1 MAKTPGATLYTSN
14 HASGS
19 ETLSSFLYAGRGRL
33 RHHAGISG
41 FGCWAGV
48 GTARSPASENAKRIN
63 RFKEVFSSSPRLL
76 LFFTRKCVIAP
87 HTVSRVWSSGKM
99 EGRKKVNGAVS
110 PLSGTAKTE
119 QALQRRIPSWG
130 GIAHA
135 HLHSDSCST
144 VHRSC
149 CFCSQPNLSLSH
161 GAHTSGARQAS

>member
-19 ETLSSFLYAGRGRL
+19 GTLSSFLYAGRGRL

-48 GTARSPASENAKRIN
+48 GPARSPASENAKRIN

-76 LFFTRKCVIAP
+76 LFFKRKCVIAP

-99 EGRKKVNGAVS
+99 EGRKRVNGAVS
-110 PLSGTAKTE
+110 PLSGTIKTE
-119 QALQRRIPSWG
+119 QASQRRIPSWG
-130 GIAHA
+130 GIVHA
-135 HLHSDSCST
+135 HLHSCSRST
-144 VHRSC
+144 V
-149 CFCSQPNLSLSH
+149 
-161 GAHTSGARQAS
+161 